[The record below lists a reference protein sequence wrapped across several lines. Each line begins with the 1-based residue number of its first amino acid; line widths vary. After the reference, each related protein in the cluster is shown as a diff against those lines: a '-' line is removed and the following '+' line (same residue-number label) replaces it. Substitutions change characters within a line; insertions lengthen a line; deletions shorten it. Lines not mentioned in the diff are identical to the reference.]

1 MSHRFLTECLCC
13 GSSDLRRVID
23 LGVQPPANSY
33 ASKPHDDIPHY
44 PLGLNRCGS
53 CWHAQLTFCVDRRDI
68 FDHYAYV
75 SGTSSTLDRF
85 FSWFSEK
92 LSECYPTGARILEPA
107 ANDGSL
113 VKHLMVRHFDVAG
126 VDPARNIVDLA
137 RARGLPITC
146 GYWPDVQNEIGGTF
160 DVIICMNVV
169 AHVDDP
175 KNFVSA
181 CLGRL
186 NPGGVLI
193 IQPSQARMFENGEF
207 DTIYHEHIS
216 FFNMRSMAKL
226 AKSAGLC
233 LYGAALVAVHG
244 DSPVYFLGL
253 PDSPPPI
260 ESLVAAFSAG
270 EFGIPENLSQYE
282 EEIGLYEARTYIDF
296 ERKAHGVLHDLV
308 KTVETFRAQ
317 GHKIAFVGA
326 AAKAFTVVNACSV
339 RPDHFLDEAPMKIG
353 KYAPGIG
360 CLIERLDTVRSFTE
374 PTLFVITAW
383 NFRKELKRKL
393 RDFGLPAGSVF
404 YSYFPQP
411 KLTQAEN

>member
-1 MSHRFLTECLCC
+1 MTHRFLTECLCC
-13 GSSDLRRVID
+13 GSSDLRCVID

-33 ASKPHDDIPHY
+33 TSSPQEELEPY
-44 PLGLNRCGS
+44 PLGLNLCAS
-53 CWHAQLTFCVDRRDI
+53 CWHAQLTFCVDRRAI

-75 SGTSSTLDRF
+75 SGTSGTLDRF
-85 FSWFSEK
+85 FRWFSET
-92 LSECYPTGARILEPA
+92 LSEYYPKRARVLELA

-113 VKHLMVRHFDVAG
+113 LTHLKSRHFDVAG
-126 VDPARNIVDLA
+126 VDPARNIVELA
-137 RARGLPITC
+137 KARGLPITC
-146 GYWPDVQNEIGGTF
+146 GYWPDVQDEVEGKF

-175 KNFVSA
+175 LNFVAA
-181 CLGRL
+181 CQGCL

-226 AKSAGLC
+226 AENAGLR

-253 PDSPPPI
+253 PDSPPPVEALI
-260 ESLVAAFSAG
+260 AAFSAG
-270 EFGIPENLSQYE
+270 EFGIPEDLSAYE
-282 EEIGLYEARTYIDF
+282 DKIGLYEAQTYVRF
-296 ERKAHGVLHDLV
+296 ERKAQEILHDLV
-308 KTVETFRAQ
+308 KTVEDFRAQ

-326 AAKAFTVVNACSV
+326 AAKAFTVINACGV
-339 RPDHFLDEAPMKIG
+339 RPDHLLDEAPMKIG

-360 CLIERLDTVRSFTE
+360 TLIEPLDTARSFTE

-383 NFRKELKRKL
+383 NFRKELKAKL
-393 RDFGLPAGSVF
+393 LAYGVPTGSAF
-404 YSYFPQP
+404 YSYFPRAE
-411 KLTQAEN
+411 LTGAEG

>member
-1 MSHRFLTECLCC
+1 MTHRFLTACLCC
-13 GSSDLRRVID
+13 ASSDLACVID

-33 ASKPHDDIPHY
+33 TSSPQEELARY
-44 PLGLNRCGS
+44 PLGLNLCAS
-53 CWHAQLTFCVDRRDI
+53 CWHAQLTFCVDRRAI

-75 SGTSSTLDRF
+75 SATSGTLDRF
-85 FSWFSEK
+85 FRWFGER
-92 LSECYPTGARILEPA
+92 LSECYPGQSRVLELA

-113 VKHLMVRHFDVAG
+113 LTHLKSRHFEVAG

-137 RARGLPITC
+137 KARGLPITC
-146 GYWPDVQNEIGGTF
+146 GYWPDVQDEVDGKF

-175 KNFVSA
+175 LSFVAA
-181 CLGRL
+181 CRGRL

-226 AKSAGLC
+226 AENAGLH

-253 PDSPPPI
+253 PDSPPPVERLI
-260 ESLVAAFSAG
+260 AAFSAG
-270 EFGIPENLSQYE
+270 EFGIRENLPRYE
-282 EEIGLYEARTYIDF
+282 EKIGLYEAHTYVRF
-296 ERKAHGVLHDLV
+296 ERMAKEVLHDLV
-308 KTVETFRAQ
+308 KTVADFRAQ

-326 AAKAFTVVNACSV
+326 AAKALTVINACGV

-353 KYAPGIG
+353 KYAPGVG
-360 CLIERLDTVRSFTE
+360 ALVEHLDTANSFTE

-383 NFRKELKRKL
+383 NFRKELKGKL
-393 RDFGLPAGSVF
+393 LACGVPAGSAF
-404 YSYFPQP
+404 YSYFPQAE
-411 KLTQAEN
+411 LTRAEP

>member
-1 MSHRFLTECLCC
+1 MTHRFLTECLCC
-13 GSSDLRRVID
+13 ASSDLRCVID

-33 ASKPHDDIPHY
+33 SISPHEGIERF
-44 PLGLNRCGS
+44 PLGLNRCAA
-53 CWHAQLTFCVDRRDI
+53 CWHAQLTFCVDRRAI

-75 SGTSSTLDRF
+75 SGTSGTLDRF
-85 FSWFSEK
+85 FAWFSAR
-92 LSECYPTGARILEPA
+92 LAECYPAGARVLELA

-113 VKHLMVRHFDVAG
+113 LKHLMARHFDVAG
-126 VDPARNIVDLA
+126 VDPARNIVDDA
-137 RARGLPITC
+137 KARGLPITC
-146 GYWPDVQNEIGGTF
+146 GYWPDIQNEIIGKF

-175 KNFVSA
+175 GSFVSA

-216 FFNMRSMAKL
+216 FFNMRSMARL
-226 AKSAGLC
+226 AERAGLK

-253 PDSPPPI
+253 PNSPPPVAGLI
-260 ESLVAAFSAG
+260 AAFGTG
-270 EFGIPENLSQYE
+270 EFGIPENLPEYE
-282 EEIGLYEARTYIDF
+282 EKIGLYQPQTYERF
-296 ERKAHGVLHDLV
+296 ERKAKEVLHELV
-308 KTVETFRAQ
+308 QTVADFRAR
-317 GHKIAFVGA
+317 GHRIAFVGA
-326 AAKAFTVVNACSV
+326 AAKAFTVINACGA
-339 RPDHFLDEAPMKIG
+339 RPDHLLDEAPMKIG

-360 CLIERLDTVRSFTE
+360 TLIEPLDTARSFTE

-383 NFRKELKRKL
+383 NFRKELKAKL
-393 RDFGLPAGSVF
+393 LASGVPAGSAF
-404 YSYFPQP
+404 YAYFP
-411 KLTQAEN
+411 TAELIGSEA

>member
-1 MSHRFLTECLCC
+1 
-13 GSSDLRRVID
+13 
-23 LGVQPPANSY
+23 
-33 ASKPHDDIPHY
+33 
-44 PLGLNRCGS
+44 
-53 CWHAQLTFCVDRRDI
+53 
-68 FDHYAYV
+68 
-75 SGTSSTLDRF
+75 
-85 FSWFSEK
+85 
-92 LSECYPTGARILEPA
+92 
-107 ANDGSL
+107 
-113 VKHLMVRHFDVAG
+113 
-126 VDPARNIVDLA
+126 
-137 RARGLPITC
+137 
-146 GYWPDVQNEIGGTF
+146 
-160 DVIICMNVV
+160 
-169 AHVDDP
+169 
-175 KNFVSA
+175 
-181 CLGRL
+181 
-186 NPGGVLI
+186 
-193 IQPSQARMFENGEF
+193 
-207 DTIYHEHIS
+207 
-216 FFNMRSMAKL
+216 
-226 AKSAGLC
+226 
-233 LYGAALVAVHG
+233 VAVHG

-317 GHKIAFVGA
+317 GYKIAFVGA

-374 PTLFVITAW
+374 PTIFVITAW

-411 KLTQAEN
+411 ELTQAEN

>member
-1 MSHRFLTECLCC
+1 MTHRFLTECLCC
-13 GSSDLRRVID
+13 GSSDLRSVID

-33 ASKPHDDIPHY
+33 STLPHEEMERF
-44 PLGLNRCGS
+44 PLGLNRCAF
-53 CWHAQLTFCVDRRDI
+53 CWHAQLTFCVDRRAI

-75 SGTSSTLDRF
+75 SGTSATLDRF
-85 FSWFSEK
+85 FFWFSEK
-92 LSECYPTGARILEPA
+92 LSGCYSAGARVLELA

-113 VKHLMVRHFDVAG
+113 LKHLAARHFDVAG
-126 VDPARNIVDLA
+126 MDPARNIVDVA
-137 RARGLPITC
+137 KARGLPITC
-146 GYWPDVQNEIGGTF
+146 GYWPDDQDEILGKF

-175 KNFVSA
+175 GSFVSA
-181 CLGRL
+181 CVGRL

-216 FFNMRSMAKL
+216 FFNTRSMAKL
-226 AKSAGLC
+226 AEKAGLK
-233 LYGAALVAVHG
+233 LYGAAIVAVHG

-253 PDSPPPI
+253 PDSPPPMERLI
-260 ESLVAAFSAG
+260 TAFGTG
-270 EFGIPENLSQYE
+270 EFGIPENLAAYE
-282 EEIGLYEARTYIDF
+282 QKIGLYEAETYERF
-296 ERKAHGVLHDLV
+296 ERKAQEILHELV
-308 KTVETFRAQ
+308 TTVEDFRGQ

-326 AAKAFTVVNACSV
+326 AAKALTVINACGV
-339 RPDHFLDEAPMKIG
+339 HPDHFLDEAPMKIG
-353 KYAPGIG
+353 KYAPGVG
-360 CLIERLDTVRSFTE
+360 TLIESLDKARSLSK

-393 RDFGLPAGSVF
+393 LDFGVPAGSVF

-411 KLTQAEN
+411 ELTRAEN

>member
-1 MSHRFLTECLCC
+1 MRHRLLTECLCC

-33 ASKPHDDIPHY
+33 ASKPHDDIPRY

-53 CWHAQLTFCVDRRDI
+53 CWHAQLTFCVDRRVI

-75 SGTSSTLDRF
+75 SGTSGTLDRF

-92 LSECYPTGARILEPA
+92 ISECYPAAAGILELA

-113 VKHLMVRHFDVAG
+113 VKHLMARHFDVVG

-137 RARGLPITC
+137 KARGLPITC
-146 GYWPDVQNEIGGTF
+146 GYWPDVQNEIDGKF

-175 KNFVSA
+175 RSFVSA

-226 AKSAGLC
+226 AESAGLC

-260 ESLVAAFSAG
+260 ENLVAAFSAG

-282 EEIGLYEARTYIDF
+282 EKIGLYEGQTYINF
-296 ERKAHGVLHDLV
+296 ELKAKDVLHDLV

-326 AAKAFTVVNACSV
+326 AAKAFTVVNACNI

-393 RDFGLPAGSVF
+393 LDFGVPAGSVF

-411 KLTQAEN
+411 ELTQAKN

>member
-1 MSHRFLTECLCC
+1 MTHRFLTECLCC
-13 GSSDLRRVID
+13 GSSDLRCVID

-33 ASKPHDDIPHY
+33 TSSPQEELARH
-44 PLGLNRCGS
+44 PLGLNRCAS
-53 CWHAQLTFCVDRRDI
+53 CWHAQLTFCVDRRAI

-75 SGTSSTLDRF
+75 SGTSGTLDRF
-85 FSWFSEK
+85 FNWFGAR
-92 LSECYPTGARILEPA
+92 LSECYPAGARILELA

-113 VKHLMVRHFDVAG
+113 LSHLKSRHFDVVG

-137 RARGLPITC
+137 NACGLPIIC
-146 GYWPDVQNEIGGTF
+146 GYWPDVQDEIIGKF
-160 DVIICMNVV
+160 DIIICMNVV

-175 KNFVSA
+175 GSFVAA

-216 FFNMRSMAKL
+216 FFNMRSMARL
-226 AKSAGLC
+226 AERAGLK

-253 PDSPPPI
+253 PDSPPPVAGLI
-260 ESLVAAFSAG
+260 AAFGTG
-270 EFGIPENLSQYE
+270 EFGIPESLPEYE
-282 EEIGLYEARTYIDF
+282 EKIGLYQPQTYERF
-296 ERKAHGVLHDLV
+296 ERKAKEVLHDLV
-308 KTVETFRAQ
+308 KTVADFRAR
-317 GHKIAFVGA
+317 GHRIAFVGA
-326 AAKAFTVVNACSV
+326 AAKSFTVINACGV
-339 RPDHFLDEAPMKIG
+339 RPDHVLDEAPMKIG

-360 CLIERLDTVRSFTE
+360 SLIEPLDTARSFTA

-383 NFRKELKRKL
+383 NFRKELKAKL
-393 RDFGLPAGSVF
+393 LAYGVPAGSAF
-404 YSYFPQP
+404 YSYFPQAE
-411 KLTQAEN
+411 LTRAEV

>member
-1 MSHRFLTECLCC
+1 MTHRFLTECLCC
-13 GSSDLRRVID
+13 GSSDLRCVID

-33 ASKPHDDIPHY
+33 SALPHEEVERF
-44 PLGLNRCGS
+44 PLGLNLCAS
-53 CWHAQLTFCVDRRDI
+53 CWHAQLTFCVDRRAI

-75 SGTSSTLDRF
+75 SGTSGTLDRF
-85 FSWFSEK
+85 FRWFSQK
-92 LSECYPTGARILEPA
+92 LSECYPAGARVLELA

-113 VKHLMVRHFDVAG
+113 LTHLAARHFDVAG

-137 RARGLPITC
+137 KARGLPITC
-146 GYWPDVQNEIGGTF
+146 GYWPEAQNDIQGKF

-175 KNFVSA
+175 GNFVSA
-181 CLGRL
+181 CESRL
-186 NPGGVLI
+186 RPGGVLI

-226 AKSAGLC
+226 AERAGLR

-253 PDSPPPI
+253 PDSPPPVEGLI
-260 ESLVAAFSAG
+260 AAFSTG
-270 EFGIPENLSQYE
+270 EFGIPEDLRGYE
-282 EEIGLYEARTYIDF
+282 QKIELYEARTYERF
-296 ERKAHGVLHDLV
+296 ERKAKKVLHDLV
-308 KTVETFRAQ
+308 KTVQAFRAQ
-317 GHKIAFVGA
+317 GQKIAFVGA
-326 AAKAFTVVNACSV
+326 AAKAFTVVNACGI
-339 RPDHFLDEAPMKIG
+339 RPDHLLDEAPMKIG
-353 KYAPGIG
+353 KFAPGVG
-360 CLIERLDTVRSFTE
+360 TLIEPLDTARSFTE

-383 NFRKELKRKL
+383 NFRKELKAKL
-393 RDFGLPAGSVF
+393 LAYGVPAGSAF

-411 KLTQAEN
+411 ELTRAEN